1 MSLALRWRTPERR
14 ITLRWRGPAGMIG
27 HLARHPLA
35 PVAAIV
41 GPPGPPGPS
50 HPDTAPLR
58 LDAPLAATWIL
69 PHPLGRVPT
78 VQVFLASGEAVL
90 TDVAAGPAQVTV
102 TFPSPQQ
109 GFVLVF

>member
-14 ITLRWRGPAGMIG
+14 IALRWRGPAGLVEQVG
-27 HLARHPLA
+27 RHPLA
-35 PVAAIV
+35 PIAALI
-41 GPPGPPGPS
+41 GPPGPPGAEA
-50 HPDTAPLR
+50 APLR

-78 VQVFLASGEAVL
+78 TQVFLTGGEAVL
-90 TDVAAGPAQVTV
+90 ADVQAGMDQITV

-109 GFVLVF
+109 GFVLAF